1 MSYPISLY
9 QYRYGKPDSLLQ
21 WLSLLLLLLLS
32 VLRPLLHL
40 VLLLLLLLLLLSAL
54 QPVLILR
61 PSMQLPLFL
70 LRFNHSP
77 LLHLL
82 W

>member
-40 VLLLLLLLLLLSAL
+40 VLLLLSAL